1 MSQRLVPLIGAC
13 ATWLDHAF
21 GPGRSPLL
29 AALAQVQTRQ
39 AVTVAAWLR
48 YPTELDAA
56 LVELTGPGPNAL
68 AARPAERGE
77 PAEPWR
83 SWVDETVVSWA
94 ACLLTDRELAHRAV
108 ITAGHTEHAEGL
120 SVCFRSLLDPDE
132 RERRAGT
139 LLRHPDLVGPIA
151 ALHRTGLLS
160 RLTGRTTNR

>member
-21 GPGRSPLL
+21 GPGTSPLL

-56 LVELTGPGPNAL
+56 LVELTGSGAC
-68 AARPAERGE
+68 RD

-83 SWVDETVVSWA
+83 SWVDETIVSWA
-94 ACLLTDRELAHRAV
+94 ACLLTDGDLARRAV
-108 ITAGHTEHAEGL
+108 SAAMHTEHAEGL

-132 RERRAGT
+132 RERRAGA
-139 LLRHPDLVGPIA
+139 LLRHPDLIGPIA
-151 ALHRTGLLS
+151 NLHRTGLLS
-160 RLTGRTTNR
+160 RLTGLTTNR